1 MRWYGAKWVS
11 RPEWMEINVWTHRH
25 SLALPY
31 MYSKKVVNEN
41 SWKLNLIAER
51 ARTPAR
57 SRMYVLSI
65 KIFIF
70 VRGVGSDEVAPTS
83 LIEFGGTC
91 CTARGI
97 NWPLDSVATTGAGVV
112 WVDGLFAVSIYRFK
126 GFCVCLSFCR
136 GSLVWECVCMC
147 DGGKLKAINF
157 AELGGLFCKQKLH
170 RSVLHR
176 GFTRNGSF
184 TDELTEIGFS
194 RKKITGLW
202 KEEKKYAIRD
212 RTQRA
217 VKLVVSAALPIRP
230 RPLVMACLPNA
241 M

>member
-1 MRWYGAKWVS
+1 MFVILS
-11 RPEWMEINVWTHRH
+11 RF
-25 SLALPY
+25 AG
-31 MYSKKVVNEN
+31 
-41 SWKLNLIAER
+41 
-51 ARTPAR
+51 
-57 SRMYVLSI
+57 LS
-65 KIFIF
+65 
-70 VRGVGSDEVAPTS
+70 V
-83 LIEFGGTC
+83 
-91 CTARGI
+91 
-97 NWPLDSVATTGAGVV
+97 
-112 WVDGLFAVSIYRFK
+112 
-126 GFCVCLSFCR
+126 CV
-136 GSLVWECVCMC
+136 C

-170 RSVLHR
+170 RSVLRR

-194 RKKITGLW
+194 RKKTYW
-202 KEEKKYAIRD
+202 TVKRRKKYAIRD